1 MRVPLSIAAIAV
13 ILAFS
18 PNAVMAATKTVK
30 ECDAEYA
37 ANKDAIKGSGQTKK
51 DFVASCR
58 AGSEVVPAG
67 AAAAPAAVTPAKS
80 TAAGNVKTAKEC
92 DAEYAAN
99 KDAIKGSGQTKK
111 DFVAS
116 CRSGSEVIPGGAAAA
131 APATVAPTA
140 AAPAGAGGVKTAKEC
155 DTEYSANKA
164 AIKGSG
170 QTKKDFVA
178 SCRAGTETI
187 PGAQSTTAA
196 PQPAKPAPTVTTTPS
211 KNVQAKTVP
220 APSATTVPTGANQF
234 ATEAQAKAR
243 CPSSTVVWVNLK
255 SKIFHFAGNRNYGT
269 TKSGAYI
276 CETDATAE
284 GFRAAENEKQPQ

>member
-1 MRVPLSIAAIAV
+1 M
-13 ILAFS
+13 
-18 PNAVMAATKTVK
+18 KTAK

-58 AGSEVVPAG
+58 AGSEVIPSGG
-67 AAAAPAAVTPAKS
+67 AAAPTTVTPTATAPAA
-80 TAAGNVKTAKEC
+80 AGGVKTAKEC
-92 DAEYAAN
+92 NAEYAAN

-111 DFVAS
+111 DFVAA
-116 CRSGSEVIPGGAAAA
+116 CRAGSENIPGGAAAA
-131 APATVAPTA
+131 APA
-140 AAPAGAGGVKTAKEC
+140 PAGNKT
-155 DTEYSANKA
+155 
-164 AIKGSG
+164 
-170 QTKKDFVA
+170 
-178 SCRAGTETI
+178 
-187 PGAQSTTAA
+187 
-196 PQPAKPAPTVTTTPS
+196 PTVTTAPA

-243 CPSSTVVWVNLK
+243 CPGSTVVWVNLK

>member
-18 PNAVMAATKTVK
+18 PNVVMAAT
-30 ECDAEYA
+30 
-37 ANKDAIKGSGQTKK
+37 
-51 DFVASCR
+51 
-58 AGSEVVPAG
+58 
-67 AAAAPAAVTPAKS
+67 
-80 TAAGNVKTAKEC
+80 KTAKEC

-116 CRSGSEVIPGGAAAA
+116 CRAGTEVVPGGAAAA
-131 APATVAPTA
+131 APASATVAPAKTA
-140 AAPAGAGGVKTAKEC
+140 AASGVKTAKEC
-155 DTEYSANKA
+155 DAEYSANKD

-170 QTKKDFVA
+170 QTKKAFVA

-196 PQPAKPAPTVTTTPS
+196 PQPAKPATANTAPTVAPS
-211 KNVQAKTVP
+211 KNVQAKTAP
-220 APSATTVPTGANQF
+220 APAATTTPTGANQF

-276 CETDATAE
+276 CESDATAE

>member
-1 MRVPLSIAAIAV
+1 MRVSFSIAAVAV

-18 PNAVMAATKTVK
+18 PNAVMAATKTAK

-51 DFVASCR
+51 DFVAACR
-58 AGSEVVPAG
+58 AGSEVIPGGA
-67 AAAAPAAVTPAKS
+67 AAAAPAPATVAPTKS
-80 TAAGNVKTAKEC
+80 TAASGNVKTAKEC

-111 DFVAS
+111 DFVA
-116 CRSGSEVIPGGAAAA
+116 A
-131 APATVAPTA
+131 
-140 AAPAGAGGVKTAKEC
+140 
-155 DTEYSANKA
+155 
-164 AIKGSG
+164 
-170 QTKKDFVA
+170 
-178 SCRAGTETI
+178 CRAGTEAI
-187 PGAQSTTAA
+187 PGGQSTTAA
-196 PQPAKPAPTVTTTPS
+196 PQPAKPAPVNTAPTVAPS
-211 KNVQAKTVP
+211 KNVQTKTAPAKTVP
-220 APSATTVPTGANQF
+220 APAATTAPTGANQF

-243 CPSSTVVWVNLK
+243 CPAGTVVWVNLK

-276 CETDATAE
+276 CESDATAE

>member
-1 MRVPLSIAAIAV
+1 
-13 ILAFS
+13 
-18 PNAVMAATKTVK
+18 MAATKTAK

-58 AGSEVVPAG
+58 AGSETIPGGA
-67 AAAAPAAVTPAKS
+67 AAAAPAST
-80 TAAGNVKTAKEC
+80 TAAPAAAGGVKTAKEC

-111 DFVAS
+111 AFVAA
-116 CRSGSEVIPGGAAAA
+116 CRAGSETIPSGAAAA
-131 APATVAPTA
+131 APA
-140 AAPAGAGGVKTAKEC
+140 PASNT
-155 DTEYSANKA
+155 
-164 AIKGSG
+164 
-170 QTKKDFVA
+170 
-178 SCRAGTETI
+178 
-187 PGAQSTTAA
+187 
-196 PQPAKPAPTVTTTPS
+196 APTVTPTPA
-211 KNVQAKTVP
+211 KKTQAKTTTAP
-220 APSATTVPTGANQF
+220 AATTAPTGANQF

-276 CETDATAE
+276 CESDATAE